1 MLWLSR
7 LYMRTCSNR
16 RLSYFGLA
24 ESRPFQTLFHLWN
37 NMSLSPNSSFFLVS
51 EILFPRNLLTS
62 KIYPSLSP
70 LVLSLTRTPTPLQL
84 MINKMSVVA
93 RLRWSFSGWEIDD
106 LSPMLIQV
114 RGYGAMV
121 IHISGWFANSHSTF
135 MIVMTEN
142 GPERYFSASCRLW
155 FCKARESQGISPV
168 FGIRLILFILLCWAM
183 FWSRYILFFLALST
197 HQSFSCLMAWQG
209 MDPDECSY
217 LQWVQCVQAGAVSL
231 CCNTDNALLGLLS
244 YAACCIP

>member
-16 RLSYFGLA
+16 RLSYCGLA

-93 RLRWSFSGWEIDD
+93 RLCWSFSGWEIDD

-121 IHISGWFANSHSTF
+121 IHMSGRFANSHSTF
-135 MIVMTEN
+135 MIVMTWN
-142 GPERYFSASCRLW
+142 GPEKYLAASCRLW
-155 FCKARESQGISPV
+155 FCKARESQVISPV

-183 FWSRYILFFLALST
+183 FWSCYVHT
-197 HQSFSCLMAWQG
+197 
-209 MDPDECSY
+209 
-217 LQWVQCVQAGAVSL
+217 
-231 CCNTDNALLGLLS
+231 LLS
-244 YAACCIP
+244 CFKHTPIILLPHGLARNGSW

>member
-1 MLWLSR
+1 MKQYVILP
-7 LYMRTCSNR
+7 T
-16 RLSYFGLA
+16 
-24 ESRPFQTLFHLWN
+24 
-37 NMSLSPNSSFFLVS
+37 SSFFLVS

-114 RGYGAMV
+114 RGYGATV
-121 IHISGWFANSHSTF
+121 IHMSGRFANSHSTF
-135 MIVMTEN
+135 KIVMTEN
-142 GPERYFSASCRLW
+142 GPERYLSASCRLW

-183 FWSRYILFFLALST
+183 FWICYILFFLALNT
-197 HQSFSCLMAWQG
+197 HQSSSCLMAWQG

-217 LQWVQCVQAGAVSL
+217 LQWVQVYKLVQFLYVATL
-231 CCNTDNALLGLLS
+231 IMH
-244 YAACCIP
+244 Y